1 MLESTV
7 AILGC
12 GNIGGAL
19 AQRLAGACK
28 ELRLFDSVAG
38 KALDLELAKAKV
50 CSSVVEAAEN
60 ADLVVVALKPSGVL
74 ALLKEISD
82 VIAAKTVIVSVAA
95 GVTIDDLS
103 GSLPEGQPVVRV
115 MPNLAMAFGQGMTGI
130 FSKDKNASEQTEQL
144 FSLVGRTVELD
155 EESQIDVITGVAG
168 SGPAFIA
175 RAISGLKLAAEEA
188 GIESTVSGEIAAQTA
203 LGAAITLLETGESP
217 ESLIERVTTPGG
229 TTEKGLAVLA
239 TREFQ
244 QSMIEAVEAAIL
256 KAKQGMSDKEK
267 S

>member
-1 MLESTV
+1 M
-7 AILGC
+7 
-12 GNIGGAL
+12 
-19 AQRLAGACK
+19 
-28 ELRLFDSVAG
+28 
-38 KALDLELAKAKV
+38 
-50 CSSVVEAAEN
+50 
-60 ADLVVVALKPSGVL
+60 
-74 ALLKEISD
+74 
-82 VIAAKTVIVSVAA
+82 
-95 GVTIDDLS
+95 
-103 GSLPEGQPVVRV
+103 
-115 MPNLAMAFGQGMTGI
+115 
-130 FSKDKNASEQTEQL
+130 
-144 FSLVGRTVELD
+144 
-155 EESQIDVITGVAG
+155 
-168 SGPAFIA
+168 
-175 RAISGLKLAAEEA
+175 AAEEA

>member
-1 MLESTV
+1 MLEFTV

-28 ELRLFDSVAG
+28 ELRLFDSVSG
-38 KALDLELAKAKV
+38 KASDLGLADAQV
-50 CSSVVEAAEN
+50 CSSVTEATKN
-60 ADLVVVALKPSGVL
+60 VDLIVVALKPSGVL
-74 ALLKEISD
+74 ALLREISETLS
-82 VIAAKTVIVSVAA
+82 ANTAIVSVAA

-103 GSLPEGQPVVRV
+103 GSLPKDQPVVRV
-115 MPNLAMAFGQGMTGI
+115 MPNLAMAFGQGMTGV
-130 FSKDKNASEQTEQL
+130 FSKNQEASKKTNQL

-155 EESQIDVITGVAG
+155 DESQIDIITGVAG

-188 GIESTVSGEIAAQTA
+188 GLDSTVSGEIAAQTA

-217 ESLIERVTTPGG
+217 ERLIERVTTPGG

-256 KAKQGMSDKEK
+256 KARQGMSDKEK